1 MHVTVSRKRD
11 MKDILDIGI
20 GSSGTICMVFQMPS
34 PEKYEKLTGL
44 FERATGGTSRF
55 LDACW
60 DTKYLATT
68 DLDQARNK
76 FRRLV
81 KQTLANKNTIIH
93 SEGAYIAQL
102 SDLFALIETK
112 QADTELINALK
123 GLRATYLKRVLQ
135 PAVRSYLKDTGKPAS
150 DVKKLYDN
158 VAMIDGLLGV
168 VDFFEKIEQP

>member
-1 MHVTVSRKRD
+1 
-11 MKDILDIGI
+11 MKDTPDISI
-20 GSSGTICMVFQMPS
+20 GSSDPIYGVFQMPS

-44 FERATGGTSRF
+44 FERATGGKSKF

-68 DLDQARNK
+68 DLKQARNK

-81 KQTLANKNTIIH
+81 KRTLAKENTVMH

-102 SDLFALIETK
+102 NSLFALIETK
-112 QADTELINALK
+112 QSDTVLITALE
-123 GLRATYLKRVLQ
+123 GLRTTYLKSVLQ
-135 PAVRSYLKDTGKPAS
+135 PAVRSYLKNTDKPAS

-158 VAMIDGLLGV
+158 VAMMNGLLGV
-168 VDFFEKIEQP
+168 VGFFEKIEQP